1 MERECTPERQEPG
14 ETSSPVP
21 PPSDPVTTTGGQF
34 VTFLSRLLWMD
45 FAVDAVKMLVVDDDK
60 DLPCAC
66 AVNHL
71 IVFLTVTHEE
81 GYCCGPITMRES
93 CGLRS

>member
-1 MERECTPERQEPG
+1 
-14 ETSSPVP
+14 
-21 PPSDPVTTTGGQF
+21 
-34 VTFLSRLLWMD
+34 MD

-60 DLPCAC
+60 DSLCAR

-81 GYCCGPITMRES
+81 GYCCRPMAQRES